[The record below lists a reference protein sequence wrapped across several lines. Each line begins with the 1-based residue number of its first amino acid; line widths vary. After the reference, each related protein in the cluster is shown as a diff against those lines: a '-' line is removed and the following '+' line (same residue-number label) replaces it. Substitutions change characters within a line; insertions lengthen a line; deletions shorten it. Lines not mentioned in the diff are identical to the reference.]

1 MSVVHPEDADI
12 RAVYAEYLA
21 GWNAHSAARQA
32 ATLADDADVVGF
44 DGTQHHGRLQ
54 FAADL
59 RRIFADHAPPPYA
72 GTVRS
77 VRAMG
82 EEAAVLVAIAGM
94 PAADGTLHPDL
105 LAVHTVVLVKD
116 GRRWKIGVFAA
127 TPASGTSPPDAVAA
141 LRAEFGG

>member
-1 MSVVHPEDADI
+1 LSVVHPEDAEI
-12 RAVYAEYLA
+12 RAVYAEYLD

-59 RRIFADHAPPPYA
+59 RRIFADHAPPPYV
-72 GTVRS
+72 GSVRS

-82 EEAAVLVAIAGM
+82 EDAAVLIAIAGM
-94 PAADGTLHPDL
+94 PAPDGSVHPDL
-105 LAVHTVVLVKD
+105 LAVHTLVLVRD
-116 GRRWKIGVFAA
+116 GRRWKIAVLAA
-127 TPASGTSPPDAVAA
+127 TPASRTAPADAVADLA
-141 LRAEFGG
+141 AQLAP

>member
-1 MSVVHPEDADI
+1 MSVAHPEDAEI
-12 RAVYAEYLA
+12 RAVYAEYLQ

-59 RRIFADHAPPPYA
+59 RRIFADHAPPPYVA
-72 GTVRS
+72 AVRS

-82 EEAAVLVAIAGM
+82 EDTAVLVASAGM
-94 PAADGTLHPDL
+94 PGSDGALHPDL

-116 GRRWKIGVFAA
+116 GRRWKIAVLAA
-127 TPASGTSPPDAVAA
+127 TPASRSTTLDVVEA
-141 LRAEFGG
+141 LAGQLS